1 MRDAT
6 LSLEAVDGND
16 GPFLFDL
23 FFQTRRGAFAPLG
36 WDEGRLRG
44 LLRSQYDLREA
55 QYRDQFPGAS
65 TKKILVGGEAA
76 GRVDTAEEDGRLHI
90 IDFAV
95 MPGAQGRGAGSGVL
109 RGILEKADAAGLVAD
124 LHVEAANPARRL
136 YARFGFVERSN
147 LFMERQPAA
156 PSAEQDRRL
165 A

>member
-1 MRDAT
+1 
-6 LSLEAVDGND
+6 
-16 GPFLFDL
+16 
-23 FFQTRRGAFAPLG
+23 
-36 WDEGRLRG
+36 
-44 LLRSQYDLREA
+44 

-136 YARFGFVERSN
+136 YARFGFVERSGDGIN